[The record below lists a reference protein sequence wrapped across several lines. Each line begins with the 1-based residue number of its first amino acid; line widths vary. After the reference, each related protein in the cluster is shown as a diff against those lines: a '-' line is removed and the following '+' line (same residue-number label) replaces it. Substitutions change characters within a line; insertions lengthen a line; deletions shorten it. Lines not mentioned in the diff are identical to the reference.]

1 MNYANQKNLVRCDY
15 CDALYDKTLRWGLGY
30 YDGTS
35 DNFTTLVT
43 VKEDRCPISNK
54 ERKCQN

>member
-1 MNYANQKNLVRCDY
+1 MNYANQKNLVRCDH

-43 VKEDRCPISNK
+43 VKEDRCPICNK
-54 ERKCQN
+54 ERK